1 MNRAAAAI
9 FLAVLCSACPPPR
22 IEFGPEG
29 ELKDPQVVY
38 ARVKENQDNIVSLEG
53 DSKLRVESPQG
64 SGTLS
69 MFVSVTRPALLHL
82 ETFDFFNRPLASLVS
97 DGQGFGLYQTE
108 TNTYYQGPAS
118 PENTSRF
125 LPVVLPSQELVA
137 IMLGQAPLIPPERMT
152 LELDRK
158 EGVYVLTLYRGPA
171 TQVLQVHPKY
181 LRVVKSQV
189 RGVPGYDLAFDD
201 FLERGSLIF
210 PGKVG
215 LVAEQA
221 NTKLELRYQQVTLN
235 GRPDVTLYELMAPEG
250 AKVVEV
256 DERGRERGT
265 GAPAPSG
272 PTPVPEA
279 PAVPGS

>member
-9 FLAVLCSACPPPR
+9 FLAVLCSACPKR

-29 ELKDPQVVY
+29 ELTDANVVY
-38 ARVKENQDNIVSLEG
+38 QRVRENQDNILTLEG

-97 DGQGFGLYQTE
+97 DGKGFGLYQTE

-118 PENTSRF
+118 PENVSRF
-125 LPVVLPSQELVA
+125 LPVVLPNQELVA
-137 IMLGQAPLIPPERMT
+137 IMLGQVPLIPPERMT

-158 EGVYVLTLYRGPA
+158 EGVYVLTLYQGPA
-171 TQVLQVHPKY
+171 TQVLQVHTKY
-181 LRVVKSQV
+181 LRVMKSQV
-189 RGVPGYDLAFDD
+189 RGVPGYDLGFDD
-201 FLERGSLIF
+201 FQEKGSLIF
-210 PGKVG
+210 PGKVE

-221 NTKLELRYQQVTLN
+221 KTRLQLRYQQISLN
-235 GRPDVTLYELMAPEG
+235 GRPDLTLYELLPPEG

-256 DERGRERGT
+256 DERGRELPP
-265 GAPAPSG
+265 GAPSQP
-272 PTPVPEA
+272 
-279 PAVPGS
+279 PASSEPPAAAPGS

>member
-9 FLAVLCSACPPPR
+9 FLAVLCSACPKR

-29 ELKDPQVVY
+29 ELTDANVVY
-38 ARVKENQDNIVSLEG
+38 QRVRENQDNIVSLEG

-97 DGQGFGLYQTE
+97 DGKGFGLYQTE

-118 PENTSRF
+118 PENVSRF
-125 LPVVLPSQELVA
+125 LPVVLPNQELVA
-137 IMLGQAPLIPPERMT
+137 IMLGQVPLIPPERME

-158 EGVYVLTLYRGPA
+158 KGVYVLTLHRGAA
-171 TQVLQVHPKY
+171 TQVLHVHTKH
-181 LRVVKSQV
+181 LRVMKSQV
-189 RGVPGYDLAFDD
+189 RGIPGYDLGFED
-201 FLERGSLIF
+201 FQEKGTLIF
-210 PGKVG
+210 PGRVE

-221 NTKLELRYQQVTLN
+221 NTRLQLRYQQISLN
-235 GRPDVTLYELMAPEG
+235 GRPDLTLYELLPPEG

-256 DERGRERGT
+256 DERGRELPA
-265 GAPAPSG
+265 GAPSQPPAASEP
-272 PTPVPEA
+272 PA
-279 PAVPGS
+279 AVPGS

>member
-9 FLAVLCSACPPPR
+9 FLAVLCSACPKR

-29 ELKDPQVVY
+29 ELTDAEVVY
-38 ARVKENQDNIVSLEG
+38 KRVRENQDNIVSLEG
-53 DSKLRVESPQG
+53 DSKLRVESPQA

-69 MFVSVTRPALLHL
+69 MFVSITRPSLIHL

-97 DGQGFGLYQTE
+97 DGRGFGLYQTE

-118 PENTSRF
+118 PENVSRF
-125 LPVVLPSQELVA
+125 LPVVLPAEELVA
-137 IMLGQAPLIPPERMT
+137 IMLGQVPLIPPERMT

-158 EGVYVLTLYRGPA
+158 KGVYVLTLHRGPA
-171 TQVLQVHPKY
+171 TQVLDVHTKH
-181 LRVVKSQV
+181 LRVMKSQV
-189 RGVPGYDLAFDD
+189 RGIPGYDLGFDD
-201 FLERGSLIF
+201 FLERGSIIF
-210 PGKVG
+210 PGKVE

-221 NTKLELRYQQVTLN
+221 ETKLQVRYQDITLN
-235 GRPDVTLYELMAPEG
+235 GRPDMTLYELLPPEG

-256 DERGRERGT
+256 DERGREVQSGK
-265 GAPAPSG
+265 PVPSVPVE
-272 PTPVPEA
+272 PTP

>member
-9 FLAVLCSACPPPR
+9 FLAVLSSACPKR

-29 ELKDPQVVY
+29 ELTDANVVY
-38 ARVKENQDNIVSLEG
+38 QRVKENQDNIVQLEG

-69 MFVSVTRPALLHL
+69 MFVSVTRPAMLHL

-108 TNTYYQGPAS
+108 TNTFYQGPAS
-118 PENTSRF
+118 PENVSRF

-137 IMLGQAPLIPPERMT
+137 IMLGQVPLIPPERME

-158 EGVYVLTLYRGPA
+158 KGFYVLTLHQGQA
-171 TQVLQVHPKY
+171 TQVLQVHTKY

-201 FLERGSLIF
+201 FLEKGTLIF
-210 PGKVG
+210 PGKVE
-215 LVAEQA
+215 LVAAQA
-221 NTKLELRYQQVTLN
+221 DTRLQLSYQQITLN
-235 GRPDVTLYELMAPEG
+235 GRPDLTLYELLPPEG

-256 DERGRERGT
+256 DERGREL
-265 GAPAPSG
+265 PAGSSVPSG
-272 PTPVPEA
+272 PPASPG

>member
-9 FLAVLCSACPPPR
+9 FLAVLCSACPKR

-29 ELKDPQVVY
+29 EITDAKVVY
-38 ARVKENQDNIVSLEG
+38 QRVRENQDNIVSLEG

-97 DGQGFGLYQTE
+97 DGKGFGLYQTE

-118 PENTSRF
+118 PENVSRF
-125 LPVVLPSQELVA
+125 LPVVLPNQELVA
-137 IMLGQAPLIPPERMT
+137 IMLGQVPLIPPERMT

-158 EGVYVLTLYRGPA
+158 KGVYVLTLYSGPA
-171 TQVLQVHPKY
+171 TQVLHVHTKH
-181 LRVVKSQV
+181 LRVMKSQV
-189 RGVPGYDLAFDD
+189 RGVPGYDLGFDD
-201 FLERGSLIF
+201 FQEKGSLIF
-210 PGKVG
+210 PGKVE

-221 NTKLELRYQQVTLN
+221 KTQLQVRYQQISLN
-235 GRPDVTLYELMAPEG
+235 GRPDLTLYELLPPEG

-256 DERGRERGT
+256 DERGRELPA
-265 GAPAPSG
+265 GAPSQP
-272 PTPVPEA
+272 PVSSEPA

>member
-9 FLAVLCSACPPPR
+9 FLAVLCSACPKR

-29 ELKDPQVVY
+29 ELTDAKVVY
-38 ARVKENQDNIVSLEG
+38 QRVRENQDNIVSLEG

-97 DGQGFGLYQTE
+97 DGKGFGLYQTE
-108 TNTYYQGPAS
+108 TNTYFQGPAS
-118 PENTSRF
+118 PENVSRF
-125 LPVVLPSQELVA
+125 LPVVLPNQELVA
-137 IMLGQAPLIPPERMT
+137 IMLGQVPLIPPERMT

-158 EGVYVLTLYRGPA
+158 KGVYVLTLYSGPA
-171 TQVLQVHPKY
+171 TQVLHVHTKH
-181 LRVVKSQV
+181 LRVMKSQV
-189 RGVPGYDLAFDD
+189 RGVPGYDLGFDD
-201 FLERGSLIF
+201 FQEKGSLIF
-210 PGKVG
+210 PGKVE

-221 NTKLELRYQQVTLN
+221 KTQLQLRYQQISLN
-235 GRPDVTLYELMAPEG
+235 GRPDLTLYELLPPEG
-250 AKVVEV
+250 AKVVDV
-256 DERGRERGT
+256 DERGRELPA
-265 GAPAPSG
+265 GAPSQP
-272 PTPVPEA
+272 PVSSEPA

>member
-9 FLAVLCSACPPPR
+9 FLAVLSSACHKR

-29 ELKDPQVVY
+29 ELTDANVVY
-38 ARVKENQDNIVSLEG
+38 QRVKENQDNIIQLEG

-97 DGQGFGLYQTE
+97 DGKGFGLYQTE
-108 TNTYYQGPAS
+108 TNTWFQGPAS
-118 PENTSRF
+118 PENVSRF

-137 IMLGQAPLIPPERMT
+137 IMLGQVPLIPPERME
-152 LELDRK
+152 LALDRK
-158 EGVYVLTLYRGPA
+158 EGVYVLTLHQGPA

-201 FLERGSLIF
+201 FLEKGTLIF
-210 PGKVG
+210 PGKVE

-221 NTKLELRYQQVTLN
+221 KTKLQLRYQQVTLN
-235 GRPDVTLYELMAPEG
+235 GRPDLTLYELLPPEG

-256 DERGRERGT
+256 DERGRELPPGVRG
-265 GAPAPSG
+265 PS
-272 PTPVPEA
+272 EA
-279 PAVPGS
+279 SPPPAVPGS